1 MKNVKKKTMKKQE
14 KNYNT
19 LYIILLSLRYLFII
33 S

>member
-1 MKNVKKKTMKKQE
+1 MKICKKKTMKKQE
-14 KNYNT
+14 KNDNT